1 MLFATHGRL
10 ASMTNTDDTDTEDT
24 LTDEQRAKIEAD
36 PVLEV
41 SDFID
46 GEEQL

>member
-1 MLFATHGRL
+1 MTDTN
-10 ASMTNTDDTDTEDT
+10 TNTDDTEPE
-24 LTDEQRAKIEAD
+24 LTDEEREQIEAD

>member
-1 MLFATHGRL
+1 
-10 ASMTNTDDTDTEDT
+10 MTNADDTDTEPE
-24 LTDEQRAKIEAD
+24 LTDEQREQIEAD

-46 GEEQL
+46 VEGDA

>member
-1 MLFATHGRL
+1 M
-10 ASMTNTDDTDTEDT
+10 SNTKSADE
-24 LTDEQRAKIEAD
+24 LTDEERAKIEAD

-46 GEEQL
+46 GDDA

>member
-1 MLFATHGRL
+1 MSDGDQSGWRQ
-10 ASMTNTDDTDTEDT
+10 TDDTDSEPE
-24 LTDEQRAKIEAD
+24 LTDEQREQIEAD

-46 GEEQL
+46 GGDE

>member
-1 MLFATHGRL
+1 
-10 ASMTNTDDTDTEDT
+10 MTNTDDTDTEPE
-24 LTDEQRAKIEAD
+24 LTDEEREQIEAD

-46 GEEQL
+46 AEGDA

>member
-1 MLFATHGRL
+1 M
-10 ASMTNTDDTDTEDT
+10 SNTKSADE
-24 LTDEQRAKIEAD
+24 LTDEEREQIEAD

-46 GEEQL
+46 GGDE

>member
-1 MLFATHGRL
+1 MTD
-10 ASMTNTDDTDTEDT
+10 TNTDDTDSEPE
-24 LTDEQRAKIEAD
+24 LTDEERAKIEAD

-46 GEEQL
+46 GGEA

>member
-1 MLFATHGRL
+1 
-10 ASMTNTDDTDTEDT
+10 MTNTDDSDTERE
-24 LTDEQRAKIEAD
+24 LTDEERAKIEAD

-46 GEEQL
+46 GDDA

>member
-1 MLFATHGRL
+1 M
-10 ASMTNTDDTDTEDT
+10 SNTKSADE
-24 LTDEQRAKIEAD
+24 LTDEEREQIEAD

-46 GEEQL
+46 GDDA